1 MNRPAPVPD
10 ANEFWTPRRFL
21 LVLTA
26 VVLAFFPKV
35 ALGLTTFF
43 FRDFGALGYPGAIY
57 FQQSLFHGELPLWN
71 PYSHCGVPQL
81 AQMGSWYLPN
91 WPFVMLP
98 LPWSA
103 NVSMLAHLV
112 LGGTGMYALAR
123 RWGVAGFAA
132 SFAGFA
138 YAFNGVA
145 LSCFQWG
152 NYIASLGWLPWV
164 VLAVTEAWRNGGRWL
179 AIAAVVSAL
188 QVLTATPE
196 LTLLV
201 WLFLAALWL
210 AELFA
215 GKIQFWPS
223 ARRVTLVILLAAGIT
238 MIQML
243 PFFDLLAHSQRDT
256 NYDNHSRWAMPGW
269 GWANLIVP
277 LFHNYLSPQGNWF
290 QHDQDFLMSYYPG
303 LGVLALAAAGVWLV
317 RTRAN
322 VVIAAAILCCWVLAL
337 GEAGHFYPLAKK
349 VFPWIGIAR
358 FPVKFTTLTSFLVP
372 LLAAWAV
379 QKIQTDTGARVRRSI
394 AFIGGIFLALAAG
407 LVIFAQENPFPSDG
421 INAMTWNAIVRAIL
435 LVALLAAL
443 LSLAKIK
450 APRTRLLAQFTA
462 LGILLADLLTHSP
475 GIVPTLPSSVL
486 APGLWQASGK
496 PVPALGFGRIMDSPQ
511 AEQQMLYSYVRDP
524 QLDFLGKRLAEW
536 YNLNLLDSLPK
547 VNGAITLRPA
557 QFDLV
562 ERWIYYTPGTSY
574 GDGLPDFLSAAWISD
589 PANPAKWIA
598 RTNFLPVLTAG
609 QRPEFKADAPALGA
623 ITGTNF
629 DPRAVVFL
637 PESARANVSV
647 SNQTCCTVSQV
658 RFRQNQ
664 VDAEVQAAE
673 PSLVVL
679 SQTYYHL
686 WHAEV
691 DGQRVPL
698 LRANVAFQALQVPA
712 GGHHLRL
719 IYRDQNLVAGAI
731 ITAGSILLC
740 VIIWRRQP
748 PLEKLDHANIG
759 D

>member
-1 MNRPAPVPD
+1 MDQPPPTPP

-21 LVLTA
+21 LVLAA
-26 VVLAFFPKV
+26 VVLAAFPKV

-43 FRDFGALGYPGAIY
+43 FHDYGALGYPGAVF
-57 FQQSLFHGELPLWN
+57 FQQSIFHGELPLWN
-71 PYSHCGVPQL
+71 PYSHCGVPFL
-81 AQMGSWYLPN
+81 AQMGSWYPFN
-91 WPFVMLP
+91 WLCVLLP
-98 LPWSA
+98 LPWSS
-103 NVSMLAHLV
+103 NFSVLAHLI
-112 LGGTGMYALAR
+112 LGGAGMYALAR
-123 RWGVAGFAA
+123 RWDMDGFAA

-201 WLFLAALWL
+201 WLFLGALWL
-210 AELFA
+210 TEWLA
-215 GKIQFWPS
+215 GKIKFWIS
-223 ARRVTLVILLAAGIT
+223 ARRAAAVILLAAGLT

-256 NYDNHSRWAMPGW
+256 NYDQSRWAMPGW
-269 GWANLIVP
+269 GWANLLVP
-277 LFHNYLSPQGNWF
+277 LFHGYLSPQGNWF
-290 QHDQDFLMSYYPG
+290 QSDQDFLMSYYPG
-303 LGVLALAAAGVWLV
+303 LGVLVLAVAGVWL
-317 RTRAN
+317 TRSRAGF
-322 VVIAAAILCCWVLAL
+322 VIAAATLVCWVLAL
-337 GEAGHFYPLAKK
+337 GDAGHLYPLAKK

-379 QKIQTDTGARVRRSI
+379 QKIQADADARIRRSVIFI
-394 AFIGGIFLALAAG
+394 AGIFLALATG
-407 LVIFAQENPFPSDG
+407 LVFFARQNPFPFDAVE
-421 INAMTWNAIVRAIL
+421 AMTCNAVVRAIL

-443 LSLAKIK
+443 LLLAKIK
-450 APRTRLLAQFTA
+450 TSRTRLAVQFAA

-475 GIVPTLPSSVL
+475 GIVPTVPSSVL
-486 APGLWQASGK
+486 VPGLWQAEGK
-496 PVPALGFGRIMDSPQ
+496 PALAPGVGRIMDSPQ
-511 AEQQMLYSYVRDP
+511 AERQMLYSYVRDP

-536 YNLNLLDSLPK
+536 YNLNLLDALPK

-557 QFDLV
+557 EFDLV
-562 ERWIYYTPGTSY
+562 ERRIYYTPGGSY
-574 GDGLPDFLSAAWISD
+574 GEGLPDFLSAAWISD

-609 QRPEFKADAPALGA
+609 QRPEFETDAQALEA
-623 ITGTNF
+623 LTKTNF
-629 DPRAVVFL
+629 NPRGVVFL
-637 PESARANVSV
+637 PESARANVTV
-647 SNQTCCTVSQV
+647 SNQTRCAVSQV
-658 RFRQNQ
+658 HFAQNRI
-664 VDAEVQAAE
+664 DAEVQAAE

-679 SQTYYHL
+679 SQTYFHL

-698 LRANVAFQALQVPA
+698 HRANVAFQAVQVPA
-712 GGHHLRL
+712 GSHHVRL
-719 IYRDQNLVAGAI
+719 VYRDPNLWTGAGISIFFIFLCAAI
-731 ITAGSILLC
+731 
-740 VIIWRRQP
+740 WWRQP
-748 PLEKLDHANIG
+748 PLENLDGMN
-759 D
+759 DRD